1 MATTLL
7 KASTMQN
14 VPWPMTTVVK
24 PRSHPSR
31 MKVLR
36 SATPVT
42 MPGRAM
48 GSTMRNDRELRPKNL
63 YRWSANDRHVPSTSA
78 TAVAASASFTEVQSA
93 SRGASAS

>member
-1 MATTLL
+1 MSGNVTWRKVCQPLAPRSAEASCTLGDRRRSLATTLL

-63 YRWSANDRHVPSTSA
+63 
-78 TAVAASASFTEVQSA
+78 
-93 SRGASAS
+93 